1 MAGDSGLL
9 HTDIR
14 DLGVLGTE
22 KRTATCKG
30 PCYCLCSSLCAC
42 MQPVQASRGDSVISC
57 ACSRTLEPHLFIFT
71 VESVRAGQEVL
82 LDYGEVKPALFS
94 LNVHLS
100 LCSSLRQPLL
110 LRSLPYCRQGLGF
123 Q

>member
-1 MAGDSGLL
+1 MAVDAVCCILTSVTLMSSGQRREQPPAKGHGLL
-9 HTDIR
+9 
-14 DLGVLGTE
+14 LVLQSV
-22 KRTATCKG
+22 
-30 PCYCLCSSLCAC
+30 CLL
-42 MQPVQASRGDSVISC
+42 QPTQANCGASVMSC

-82 LDYGEVKPALFS
+82 LDYGEVKAALLS
-94 LNVHLS
+94 LNVHLG

-110 LRSLPYCRQGLGF
+110 LRSLPCCGQGLGF